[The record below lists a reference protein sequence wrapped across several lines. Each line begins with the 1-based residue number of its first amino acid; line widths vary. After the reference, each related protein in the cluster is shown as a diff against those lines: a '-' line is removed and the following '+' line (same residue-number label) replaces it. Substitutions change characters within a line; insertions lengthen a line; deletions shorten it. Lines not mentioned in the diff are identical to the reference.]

1 MRVRKRRGL
10 TVGRQSDK
18 IRQKGVQDMDKVK
31 EKLHVSME
39 YNEVQTVPLA
49 LHEMHM
55 ARYNRLVRWLCVAWA
70 LSMVF
75 VVGAFV
81 WLWNQYDYESSNEL
95 SGVYNLVD
103 SQGNV
108 VSTDLEPDDVIRILQ
123 ELENG
128 KDQADQNQ
136 N

>member
-1 MRVRKRRGL
+1 
-10 TVGRQSDK
+10 
-18 IRQKGVQDMDKVK
+18 MDKVK

-108 VSTDLEPDDVIRILQ
+108 VSADLEPDDVIRILQ

>member
-1 MRVRKRRGL
+1 
-10 TVGRQSDK
+10 
-18 IRQKGVQDMDKVK
+18 MDKVK

-81 WLWNQYDYESSNEL
+81 GLWNQYDYESSNEL

-108 VSTDLEPDDVIRILQ
+108 VSADLEPDDVIRILQ

>member
-1 MRVRKRRGL
+1 
-10 TVGRQSDK
+10 
-18 IRQKGVQDMDKVK
+18 MDKVK

>member
-1 MRVRKRRGL
+1 
-10 TVGRQSDK
+10 
-18 IRQKGVQDMDKVK
+18 MDKVK

-55 ARYNRLVRWLCVAWA
+55 ARYNRLVRWLCMAWA

-108 VSTDLEPDDVIRILQ
+108 VSADLEPDDVIRILQ

>member
-1 MRVRKRRGL
+1 
-10 TVGRQSDK
+10 
-18 IRQKGVQDMDKVK
+18 MDKLK

-108 VSTDLEPDDVIRILQ
+108 VSADLEPDDVIRILQ

>member
-1 MRVRKRRGL
+1 
-10 TVGRQSDK
+10 
-18 IRQKGVQDMDKVK
+18 
-31 EKLHVSME
+31 
-39 YNEVQTVPLA
+39 
-49 LHEMHM
+49 
-55 ARYNRLVRWLCVAWA
+55 
-70 LSMVF
+70 MVF

-108 VSTDLEPDDVIRILQ
+108 VSADLEPDDVIRILQ

>member
-1 MRVRKRRGL
+1 
-10 TVGRQSDK
+10 
-18 IRQKGVQDMDKVK
+18 MDKVK

-108 VSTDLEPDDVIRILQ
+108 VSADLDPDDVIRILQ

>member
-1 MRVRKRRGL
+1 
-10 TVGRQSDK
+10 
-18 IRQKGVQDMDKVK
+18 MDKVK

-81 WLWNQYDYESSNEL
+81 WLWNQYDYEI
-95 SGVYNLVD
+95 
-103 SQGNV
+103 
-108 VSTDLEPDDVIRILQ
+108 ST
-123 ELENG
+123 
-128 KDQADQNQ
+128 
-136 N
+136 

>member
-1 MRVRKRRGL
+1 
-10 TVGRQSDK
+10 
-18 IRQKGVQDMDKVK
+18 MDKVK

-108 VSTDLEPDDVIRILQ
+108 VSADLVPDDVIRILQ

>member
-1 MRVRKRRGL
+1 MENKPE
-10 TVGRQSDK
+10 SK
-18 IRQKGVQDMDKVK
+18 K
-31 EKLHVSME
+31 EKLSISME
-39 YNEVQTVPLA
+39 YNDTQTIPLA

-55 ARYNRLVRWLCVAWA
+55 ARYNRLLRYMCIAWA
-70 LSMVF
+70 LSIAF

-81 WLWNQYDYESSNEL
+81 WLWNQYDYESSTEL

-108 VSTDLEPDDVIRILQ
+108 VSADLEADDVLRILE
-123 ELENG
+123 ELNNG
-128 KDQADQNQ
+128 KDQTDPNQ

>member
-1 MRVRKRRGL
+1 
-10 TVGRQSDK
+10 
-18 IRQKGVQDMDKVK
+18 MDNKK
-31 EKLHVSME
+31 EKLSISME
-39 YNEVQTVPLA
+39 YDEAQTIPLA

-55 ARYNRLVRWLCVAWA
+55 ARHNRLLRWLCVAWA
-70 LSMVF
+70 ISVIIITGM
-75 VVGAFV
+75 FV

-108 VSTDLEPDDVIRILQ
+108 VSADLDSDDVIRILE
-123 ELENG
+123 ELNNG
-128 KDQADQNQ
+128 KDQKDPNQ

>member
-1 MRVRKRRGL
+1 MENK
-10 TVGRQSDK
+10 
-18 IRQKGVQDMDKVK
+18 K
-31 EKLHVSME
+31 EKLSISME
-39 YNEVQTVPLA
+39 YNETQTIPLA

-55 ARYNRLVRWLCVAWA
+55 ARHNRLLRWLCVAWA
-70 LSMVF
+70 ASVIIITGL
-75 VVGAFV
+75 FV

-108 VSTDLEPDDVIRILQ
+108 VSADLEADDVIRILQ

-128 KDQADQNQ
+128 KDQKDPNQ

>member
-1 MRVRKRRGL
+1 
-10 TVGRQSDK
+10 
-18 IRQKGVQDMDKVK
+18 MDKVK

-108 VSTDLEPDDVIRILQ
+108 VSADLEPDDVIRILQ

-128 KDQADQNQ
+128 KDQADQTQ

>member
-1 MRVRKRRGL
+1 
-10 TVGRQSDK
+10 
-18 IRQKGVQDMDKVK
+18 MDKVK

-95 SGVYNLVD
+95 SGEIGRAHV
-103 SQGNV
+103 
-108 VSTDLEPDDVIRILQ
+108 
-123 ELENG
+123 
-128 KDQADQNQ
+128 
-136 N
+136 

>member
-1 MRVRKRRGL
+1 
-10 TVGRQSDK
+10 
-18 IRQKGVQDMDKVK
+18 MDNKK
-31 EKLHVSME
+31 EKLPVRME

-55 ARYNRLVRWLCVAWA
+55 ARNNRLLRYLCIAWA
-70 LSMVF
+70 LSMAF

-81 WLWNQYDYESSNEL
+81 WLWNQYDYESSTEL
-95 SGVYNLVD
+95 SDVYNLVD

-108 VSTDLEPDDVIRILQ
+108 VSSDLAPDDVIRILE
-123 ELENG
+123 ELNNG
-128 KDQADQNQ
+128 KDQTDQNQ

>member
-1 MRVRKRRGL
+1 M
-10 TVGRQSDK
+10 GRQSDK

-81 WLWNQYDYESSNEL
+81 WLWNQYDYESS
-95 SGVYNLVD
+95 
-103 SQGNV
+103 
-108 VSTDLEPDDVIRILQ
+108 T
-123 ELENG
+123 
-128 KDQADQNQ
+128 
-136 N
+136 